1 MAVEGELDTEVV
13 VHRRGY
19 EGFITLMKWGAV
31 LSLIVGLIVVFVIAN

>member
-1 MAVEGELDTEVV
+1 MAVEGELEKEAV

-31 LSLIVGLIVVFVIAN
+31 LSFIVGLIVVFVIAD

>member
-1 MAVEGELDTEVV
+1 MAVEGELDKEVV